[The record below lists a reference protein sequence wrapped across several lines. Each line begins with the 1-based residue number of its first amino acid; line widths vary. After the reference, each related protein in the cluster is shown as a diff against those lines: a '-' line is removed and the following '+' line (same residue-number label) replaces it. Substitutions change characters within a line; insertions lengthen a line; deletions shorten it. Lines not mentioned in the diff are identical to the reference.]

1 MKKTAILCL
10 GAAILLSSLAVG
22 CSGGSEAGGSIEFKT
37 IKSGTTYRLLN
48 SAREFDADGDITYAD
63 SVCLLMP
70 VRIAGADIA
79 PLRDSIMSLA
89 FDSVG
94 SDINTIMEKYIER
107 TASQLGY
114 PLERLDSMP
123 SGTTPDGFTSVDGSV
138 VNLTPEVLVY
148 CVSNYQYQPHA
159 AHGMSTDF
167 YINYDIAGSRVLSA
181 RDIFRPETTDSL
193 VATIQT
199 QADALEQ
206 VIGPTT
212 ITALPANDNF
222 MLSPGGEIV
231 FVYQPYE
238 VASYAQGKIR
248 VSFYP
253 YELVDYMTPFA
264 VNYFKLSDIGR

>member
-1 MKKTAILCL
+1 L
-10 GAAILLSSLAVG
+10 
-22 CSGGSEAGGSIEFKT
+22 
-37 IKSGTTYRLLN
+37 
-48 SAREFDADGDITYAD
+48 
-63 SVCLLMP
+63 
-70 VRIAGADIA
+70 
-79 PLRDSIMSLA
+79 
-89 FDSVG
+89 
-94 SDINTIMEKYIER
+94 
-107 TASQLGY
+107 
-114 PLERLDSMP
+114 
-123 SGTTPDGFTSVDGSV
+123 
-138 VNLTPEVLVY
+138 
-148 CVSNYQYQPHA
+148 
-159 AHGMSTDF
+159 
-167 YINYDIAGSRVLSA
+167 LSA

-222 MLSPGGEIV
+222 MLAPGGEIV

>member
-48 SAREFDADGDITYAD
+48 SAREFGADGDITYAD

-70 VRIAGADIA
+70 VR
-79 PLRDSIMSLA
+79 
-89 FDSVG
+89 
-94 SDINTIMEKYIER
+94 
-107 TASQLGY
+107 
-114 PLERLDSMP
+114 
-123 SGTTPDGFTSVDGSV
+123 
-138 VNLTPEVLVY
+138 
-148 CVSNYQYQPHA
+148 
-159 AHGMSTDF
+159 
-167 YINYDIAGSRVLSA
+167 IAGSRVLSA

-222 MLSPGGEIV
+222 MLAPGGEIV